1 MRNSSNHSIYSII
14 YAVFFVLLGVQ
25 TASAQVHDAG
35 ADQTP
40 VTLARLMKFEL
51 ANTTNQTTDGILFE
65 DHMTKML
72 RKSAFPNLEKS
83 IPLTAQVST
92 LQVLNRGCKRL
103 NIAVSPQNQPSRP
116 LNIAMNLCPDG
127 SAPIAQMPDVH
138 AARFFNNQP
147 LPNLP
152 KQLPH

>member
-1 MRNSSNHSIYSII
+1 MLYRFFASLCVGMIGFGWAAHASPNTSINSSN
-14 YAVFFVLLGVQ
+14 
-25 TASAQVHDAG
+25 SA
-35 ADQTP
+35 P
-40 VTLARLMKFEL
+40 KTLALLMKEQL
-51 ANTTNQTTDGILFE
+51 QRENTLVSEGVLFE